1 MKDLTCQIKVTEEYS
16 HFLNCSQEII
26 TEDATF
32 QKLQKEIDDVINL
45 WNSRKI
51 SMVQKTDLSQ
61 KYNEKLDEFLNYWIL
76 SSWNVFGNRLKQ
88 FQYQVISEQIICLF
102 ERETE
107 KFIYD
112 MLDGRLSNFP
122 LKTLSW
128 ISIFN
133 VTAHPR
139 FYQAYENTVDDFVES
154 YSQELS
160 DFINICLH
168 GHNREDWISYDFQSI
183 KTHPVFSD
191 NTRRM
196 IENIQ
201 FTTDGNSS
209 IVLVLYLYNK
219 LQKYKANNVFG
230 ANSYVKKC

>member
-1 MKDLTCQIKVTEEYS
+1 MKDSTCQIKVTEDYS

-51 SMVQKTDLSQ
+51 STVQKTDLSQ

-112 MLDGRLSNFP
+112 MLDGRLTNFP

-133 VTAHPR
+133 VTEHPR
-139 FYQAYENTVDDFVES
+139 FYQAYENAVDDFVEDCS
-154 YSQELS
+154 RGLS

-168 GHNREDWISYDFQSI
+168 GNNTEEWTFYENLQAI
-183 KTHPVFSD
+183 KTHSVFC

-196 IENIQ
+196 IENLQ
-201 FTTDGNSS
+201 FAPEGNPS
-209 IVLVLYLYNK
+209 IILILYLYNR
-219 LQKYKANNVFG
+219 LQRYKADNLFG
-230 ANSYVKKC
+230 GNSYRL

>member
-1 MKDLTCQIKVTEEYS
+1 MIQYS

-51 SMVQKTDLSQ
+51 STAQKTDLSQ

-76 SSWNVFGNRLKQ
+76 SSWNVFGNRLKK
-88 FQYQVISEQIICLF
+88 FQYQMISEQVVYLF
-102 ERETE
+102 ERETD
-107 KFIYD
+107 KFIHD

-122 LKTLSW
+122 LKISLSW
-128 ISIFN
+128 TSIFN
-133 VTAHPR
+133 VTELPR
-139 FYQAYENTVDDFVES
+139 FYQAYENAVDDFVGS
-154 YSQELS
+154 YFQELS

-168 GHNREDWISYDFQSI
+168 GNNREDWISYDFQSI
-183 KTHPVFSD
+183 KTHPVFC

-196 IENIQ
+196 IENLQ
-201 FTTDGNSS
+201 FAPEGNPS
-209 IVLVLYLYNK
+209 IILILYLYNR
-219 LQKYKANNVFG
+219 LQRYKADNLFRG
-230 ANSYVKKC
+230 NSYRL